1 MHKEPMKTH
10 FAPAERA
17 GQEQVLREAD
27 RVTNSPIVDGVLRL
41 SSGLIAVLNAE
52 RQILAT
58 NTSLLQ
64 ALGCRDAVEVL
75 GLRMGEA
82 LQCVHAGE
90 TEGGC
95 GTTEFCAT
103 CGAAIAIVSALNT
116 DSPVERTC
124 ALLTQRAGVETYLF
138 FRVRAVPVIVADTKL
153 LLVFLHDITK
163 QQQWAAIERLFFH
176 DIGNVITGLEGSCA
190 ALAAA
195 APEDLSAIAKE
206 ALRMSN
212 RLAREISIQRALFAT
227 GASTYEPVLQTVT
240 IARIAEDVRTMFAR
254 HRAAQGKTLTAAH
267 TPSGRML
274 ETDPTLVLRVL
285 GNMIVNALEATG
297 PGGAVRLSIEEN
309 PEWVTFSVWNDATI
323 PTAIQK
329 RIFQRNFST
338 TDDMGRGLGTYS
350 MKLFGEQVLGG
361 RVSFTSDASGTVFRF
376 SLPTVSVR

>member
-1 MHKEPMKTH
+1 MKTH
-10 FAPAERA
+10 FAPAQRA
-17 GQEQVLREAD
+17 SQEQVWGEAD

-95 GTTEFCAT
+95 GTTEFCPT
-103 CGAAIAIVSALNT
+103 CGAAIAIVGTLDT

-124 ALLTQRAGVETYLF
+124 ALLTQRAGVEIYLF
-138 FRVRAVPVIVADTKL
+138 FRVRAVPVVFADTKL
-153 LLVFLHDITK
+153 VLVLLHDITK
-163 QQQWAAIERLFFH
+163 QQQWAAVERLFFH
-176 DIGNVITGLEGSCA
+176 DISNVIMGLEGNCVE
-190 ALAAA
+190 LAAV
-195 APEDLSAIAKE
+195 APEGLSAIAQE

-240 IARIAEDVRTMFAR
+240 IARIAEDVRALFAR
-254 HRAAQGKTLTAAH
+254 HRAAYGKTLTVAH
-267 TPSGRML
+267 TPAGRML
-274 ETDPTLVLRVL
+274 ETDPTLVLCVL

-297 PGGAVRLSIEEN
+297 PGGTVRLSIDEK
-309 PEWVTFSVWNDATI
+309 PEWITFSVWNDATI
-323 PTAIQK
+323 PAAIQK
-329 RIFQRNFST
+329 RIFQRDFST
-338 TDDMGRGLGTYS
+338 KDDMGRGLGTYS
-350 MKLFGEQVLGG
+350 IKLFGEQVLGG
-361 RVSFTSDASGTVFRF
+361 RVWFTSDASGTVFRF
-376 SLPTVSVR
+376 SLPAVSCR